1 MALLWGSAIAWN
13 TSRLAI
19 QGLSYLQPIGC
30 AIILITVISGT
41 YDEIFPQPR
50 ALLAQILKRNIRL
63 LYVSQM
69 EIFELRYFLA
79 VAENENV
86 HRASESLHVSPG
98 SLSKAIARLEDE
110 LGISLFYKQGR
121 NIRLTAEGLALKK
134 RASLIVQLEE
144 DTKVELGG
152 KKGTLNV
159 VISAEEILHTHFGIT
174 LAEKTNKHFPQSR
187 FQFLTK
193 TEVQVI
199 QQIEDGEAHF
209 GLLSGEV
216 PQGLKAKTLTKVEF
230 KTCAAASHPL
240 FKKYSQTAKIP
251 VDDLLKHSFVSPASA
266 LLGRVSNSAS
276 LDGWR
281 DDKFPRQ
288 IRYRASGLKIV
299 EELVAQGQALAYL
312 PDYYVDEMGFVAI
325 NVTGCPYSCHQ
336 TIKLVCKDPT
346 VLGWM
351 NRIWDLY

>member
-1 MALLWGSAIAWN
+1 
-13 TSRLAI
+13 
-19 QGLSYLQPIGC
+19 
-30 AIILITVISGT
+30 
-41 YDEIFPQPR
+41 
-50 ALLAQILKRNIRL
+50 
-63 LYVSQM
+63 M

-86 HRASESLHVSPG
+86 HRASESLNVSPG
-98 SLSKAIARLEDE
+98 SLSKTVARLEDE

-121 NIRLTAEGLALKK
+121 NIRLTPEGLLLKK

-159 VISAEEILHTHFGIT
+159 IISAEEILHTHFGIS
-174 LAEKTNKHFPQSR
+174 LAEKTQKHFSHSR
-187 FQFLTK
+187 FQFLTR
-193 TEVQVI
+193 TESKVI

-209 GLLSGEV
+209 GLLTGEV
-216 PQGLKAKTLTKVEF
+216 PQGLKSKILAKVEF
-230 KTCAAASHPL
+230 KTCASPSHAL

-251 VDDLLKHSFVSPASA
+251 VEEVLKFPFVSPESA

-288 IRYRASGLKIV
+288 IRFRASGLKIV

-312 PDYYVDEMGFVAI
+312 PDYYLKELGFVSI

-336 TIKLVCKDPT
+336 SIKLVCKDPSA
-346 VLGWM
+346 LSWM
-351 NRIWDLY
+351 SRIWDLF